1 MLQPAEYDRLL
12 LPWLGALAGLAVA
25 IVSFYL
31 ELQRRHPGSAPRP
44 PEPAVEAGNGR
55 IGVEPRLGFALTLL
69 ALGWTLRYVAD
80 RFGGGWAL
88 AGHALALAGILV
100 LARAIM
106 TSGSPERPRR
116 GGR

>member
-1 MLQPAEYDRLL
+1 M
-12 LPWLGALAGLAVA
+12 A

-31 ELQRRHPGSAPRP
+31 EFQRRHARFVPRP
-44 PEPAVEAGNGR
+44 PETGEQAGAGGT
-55 IGVEPRLGFALTLL
+55 GVEPPLGFALTLL

-100 LARAIM
+100 LARAM
-106 TSGSPERPRR
+106 MAWVSPGR
-116 GGR
+116 GGG